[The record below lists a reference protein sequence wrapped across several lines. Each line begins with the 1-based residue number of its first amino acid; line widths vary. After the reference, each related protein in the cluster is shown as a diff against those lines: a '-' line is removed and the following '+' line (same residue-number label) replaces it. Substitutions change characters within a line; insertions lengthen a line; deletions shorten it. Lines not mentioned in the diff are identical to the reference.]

1 MRSILLLSSGLDSV
15 AALAIA
21 LDNSDVFMALTFDYG
36 QRSVKKEIE
45 YSRMV
50 CEHYGIEH
58 RIITLSWLSSITNT
72 SLVNKDLDV
81 PELSIN
87 DLIDGPDNITED
99 SAKSVWVPNRNGV
112 FINIAAS
119 FAESHGCEYVIAGF
133 NGEEAKTFP
142 DNSKEFVNAVDECFS
157 YSTANGVK
165 VLAPLIDM
173 DKVSI
178 VRKAME
184 LGAPLEYSWS
194 CYHGAEEPCGVCESC
209 MRRKRAFLA
218 SGFEDPHIKKRADFK
233 R

>member
-21 LDNSDVFMALTFDYG
+21 LQDHEVVMALTFDYG
-36 QRSVKKEIE
+36 QRSVEKEIE
-45 YSRMV
+45 NSRAV
-50 CEHYGIEH
+50 CEHYDIEH
-58 RIITLSWLSSITNT
+58 RIIPLKWLGSITNT
-72 SLVNKDLDV
+72 SLVNKELDV
-81 PELSIN
+81 PELSIE
-87 DLIDGPDNITED
+87 DIVDDASNITVD
-99 SAKSVWVPNRNGV
+99 SAKNVWVPNRNGV

-119 FAESHGCEYVIAGF
+119 FAENYGCEYVIAGF

-184 LGAPLEYSWS
+184 LGAPLEWSWS
-194 CYHGAEEPCGVCESC
+194 CYHGAEVPCGVCESC
-209 MRRKRAFLA
+209 MRRKRAFLV
-218 SGFEDPHIKKRADFK
+218 SEFEDPLTKKRADLK
-233 R
+233 

>member
-1 MRSILLLSSGLDSV
+1 MKSILLLSSGLDSV

-21 LDNSDVFMALTFDYG
+21 LQDHEVVMALTFDYG
-36 QRSVKKEIE
+36 QRSVEKEIE
-45 YSRMV
+45 NSRAV

-58 RIITLSWLSSITNT
+58 RIIPLKWLGSITNT

-81 PELSIN
+81 PELSIE
-87 DLIDGPDNITED
+87 DIVDDTSNITVD
-99 SAKSVWVPNRNGV
+99 SAKNVWVPNRNGV

-119 FAESHGCEYVIAGF
+119 FAESYGCEYVIAGF
-133 NGEEAKTFP
+133 NGEEARTFP

-184 LGAPLEYSWS
+184 LGAPLEWSWS
-194 CYHGAEEPCGVCESC
+194 CYHGADEPCGLCESC

-218 SGFEDPHIKKRADFK
+218 SEFEDPLIKKRADLK
-233 R
+233 

>member
-21 LDNSDVFMALTFDYG
+21 LQDHEVVMALTFDYG
-36 QRSVKKEIE
+36 QRSVEKEIE
-45 YSRMV
+45 NSRAV

-58 RIITLSWLSSITNT
+58 RIIPLKWLGSITNT

-81 PELSIN
+81 PELSIK
-87 DLIDGPDNITED
+87 DIVDDPSNITAD
-99 SAKSVWVPNRNGV
+99 SAKNVWVPNRNGV

-119 FAESHGCEYVIAGF
+119 FAESYGCEYVIAGF

-173 DKVSI
+173 DKVTI

-184 LGAPLEYSWS
+184 LGAPLEWSWS

-218 SGFEDPHIKKRADFK
+218 SEFEDPLIKKRADLK
-233 R
+233 